1 MNGWLKPLKKKKI
14 CSTRGG
20 CFIDHDSYSEL
31 KILGK
36 QGAETIIDA
45 LLKKKTMKITLLEEP
60 DSLLLIIKHW
70 ILYKNHKNCCS
81 SYVVKEILMQI

>member
-31 KILGK
+31 KNLGK
-36 QGAETIIDA
+36 QGAA
-45 LLKKKTMKITLLEEP
+45 LLKKKTMKRTLLEEP
-60 DSLLLIIKHW
+60 DSLLLIIKH
-70 ILYKNHKNCCS
+70 
-81 SYVVKEILMQI
+81 

>member
-45 LLKKKTMKITLLEEP
+45 LLKKKNNEKNIAWRTWLTVTNNKTLNFIQK
-60 DSLLLIIKHW
+60 SQKLLL
-70 ILYKNHKNCCS
+70 
-81 SYVVKEILMQI
+81 

>member
-45 LLKKKTMKITLLEEP
+45 LLKKKK
-60 DSLLLIIKHW
+60 
-70 ILYKNHKNCCS
+70 
-81 SYVVKEILMQI
+81 

>member
-45 LLKKKTMKITLLEEP
+45 LLKKKQWKEHCL
-60 DSLLLIIKHW
+60 
-70 ILYKNHKNCCS
+70 KNLTHC
-81 SYVVKEILMQI
+81 Y